1 MSIKTKALFKVL
13 KLAVCV
19 VSIGIIVT
27 LLFMFVPINI
37 LLVVFSVGIFGYC
50 GHLLYVYYV
59 YQYEQE
65 AKKAETK

>member
-1 MSIKTKALFKVL
+1 MSIKTKALLKVL
-13 KLAVCV
+13 KLAVCAV
-19 VSIGIIVT
+19 AIGIIVN

-37 LLVVFSVGIFGYC
+37 LLVVFSVGMFGYF
-50 GHLLYVYYV
+50 GNLLYVYYV